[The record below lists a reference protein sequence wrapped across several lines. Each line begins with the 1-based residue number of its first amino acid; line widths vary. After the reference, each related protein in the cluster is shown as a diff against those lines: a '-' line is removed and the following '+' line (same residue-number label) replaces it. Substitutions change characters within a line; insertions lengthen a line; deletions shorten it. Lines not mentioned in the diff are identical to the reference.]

1 MKLIFEPLE
10 ERFSIC
16 KVTDYSG
23 VNPENPF
30 CFLGA
35 TDEEKSLVCPEELV
49 PQNSEAEDK
58 GWKGF
63 RIAGKLDFS
72 LVGILA
78 KISGILADHGIG
90 IFAISTFNTD
100 YVFVKEE
107 NFEKAMT
114 VLDEQLSGNDLTK

>member
-1 MKLIFEPLE
+1 MKTEKKKLIFEPLE
-10 ERFSIC
+10 ERFSVC

-23 VNPENPF
+23 VNPERPF
-30 CFLGA
+30 CFIGM

-49 PQNSEAEDK
+49 PQNTEAEDK

-78 KISGILADHGIG
+78 KVSGKLADHGIG

-100 YVFVKEE
+100 YLFVKEE
-107 NFEKAMT
+107 NFEKALA
-114 VLDEQLSGNDLTK
+114 VLGDHFQI